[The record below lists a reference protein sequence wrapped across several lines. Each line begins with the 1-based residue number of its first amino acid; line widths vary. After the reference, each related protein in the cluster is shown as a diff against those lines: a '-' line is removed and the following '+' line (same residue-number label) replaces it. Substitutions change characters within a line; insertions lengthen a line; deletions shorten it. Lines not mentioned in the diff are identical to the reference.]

1 MLAGVAHEPDTGTP
15 KPICMPSI
23 QPCGLGQDDSV
34 SGDGGVS
41 PYRIVF
47 VCLGNICRSP
57 IAEVVMRSLV
67 GEAGLRD
74 RVEVASAGTGDW
86 HVGRRADERTV
97 DVLARHGYD
106 GSRHRAR
113 QFEKDWLDRYDLVLA
128 LDRSNLA
135 DLRALAPPG
144 QHDKVQL

>member
-15 KPICMPSI
+15 KPICMPPI
-23 QPCGLGQDDSV
+23 QPCGLGQDGIV
-34 SGDGGVS
+34 SPEVARS

-67 GEAGLRD
+67 QEAGLTD

-86 HVGRRADERTV
+86 HVGKGADERAL
-97 DVLARHGYD
+97 DALAGHGYD
-106 GSRHRAR
+106 GS
-113 QFEKDWLDRYDLVLA
+113 
-128 LDRSNLA
+128 
-135 DLRALAPPG
+135 
-144 QHDKVQL
+144 